1 MSTRTE
7 LPWDLIASDI
17 DNAIR
22 KYCKGDYLSSK
33 SLAKKI
39 LDGDPDGYP
48 YLLTRKSS
56 VKMVTAR
63 ITMSCR
69 KRGWVQ
75 WSGNGDGGRTSRV
88 FVIPKEVRG

>member
-22 KYCKGDYLSSK
+22 KYCKGDYLPSK

-39 LDGDPDGYP
+39 LGDDPGGYP
-48 YLLTRKSS
+48 YLLTCKSS
-56 VKMVTAR
+56 VKLVAMR
-63 ITMSCR
+63 ITISCR

-75 WSGNGDGGRTSRV
+75 WSGNGDGGRTTRV